1 MKRIILTLVS
11 VVLLMIAGLFIFC
24 GSKLRTLATLR
35 QIDEHPFYLMTYY
48 GDYGFE
54 EFLKKG
60 ARNDQELE
68 EFMQKKIFSGRI
80 LEQKNGGRSAC
91 SCFSAMN
98 EKGESIF
105 GRNFDWDDHPALLM
119 FARPKNGYAS
129 VSMVDIS
136 YLGYDRNNLPAS
148 SWINR
153 IRLLAAPYIPFDG
166 MNECGLAIGE
176 MLVPFGRPGK
186 NPGKATIGSSQAKR
200 LVLDYAKDV
209 EEAISLL
216 RKYNIYF
223 SADIP
228 VHYLISDSAGN
239 SAVIEFLNGK
249 IEVIRNKEPWQ
260 VATNFIIYGSQK
272 QGTGHDRYK
281 KASGTLKNKK
291 GIISELEA
299 MGLLKNISKENT
311 LWSVVYNLITGEF
324 QIVMKMKYDKVN
336 KFRLETKNK
345 LKNLTSYYQRKS
357 MERISS
363 RFDLTSYLRNRD
375 LSPDYA

>member
-35 QIDEHPFYLMTYY
+35 QIDEHPLYLMTYY

-54 EFLKKG
+54 DFLKKG
-60 ARNDQELE
+60 ARNDQEFE
-68 EFMQKKIFSGRI
+68 EFMQKQIFSGKI
-80 LEQKNGGRSAC
+80 LEQKNKEKSAC
-91 SCFSAMN
+91 SCFSAMD

-105 GRNFDWDDHPALLM
+105 GRNFDWNDHPALLV
-119 FARPKNGYAS
+119 FTRPKKGYAS

-136 YLGYDRNNLPAS
+136 YLGYDRNNLPTS

-176 MLVPFGRPGK
+176 MLVPFGRPGN

-216 RKYNIYF
+216 REYNIYF

-260 VATNFIIYGSQK
+260 VATNFIIYGSKK
-272 QGTGHDRYK
+272 QGTGHDRYQ
-281 KASGTLKNKK
+281 KASGILKNKK

-299 MGLLKNISKENT
+299 MDLLKNISKENT

-336 KFRLETKNK
+336 KFKLETKNK
-345 LKNLTSYYQRKS
+345 LKTLTGYYPRKS
-357 MERISS
+357 TERISS

-375 LSPDYA
+375 LIPDCS